1 MATMTAAHLADP
13 RAPHSLPYMPQL
25 DSLRAIAVLA
35 IIYGHYVFR
44 PYWPLGIDLVPLG
57 TRAFLVLTGFL
68 ITTVLLRDVAGT
80 PSFTSAYGAFI
91 ARRALR
97 LYPLLFVIVVVTAI
111 LDVPN
116 VRATLVWDLLGL
128 TNF

>member
-57 TRAFLVLTGFL
+57 TRAFLVLSGFL
-68 ITTVLLRDVAGT
+68 ITAVLLRESSPP
-80 PSFTSAYGAFI
+80 PSFEFAYGSLI
-91 ARRALR
+91 APRAQRVYLGPFLYVEATGIFGVPRRGEQ
-97 LYPLLFVIVVVTAI
+97 
-111 LDVPN
+111 DVWGF
-116 VRATLVWDLLGL
+116 L
-128 TNF
+128 